1 MAKVEN
7 QRGLKNYIQEI
18 RNCNTKDA
26 EHERVQKELGKIR
39 KKYTSNKP
47 LSSYDKRKYLWKL
60 MYTKMLGYD
69 VEFGHKQAMDMM
81 AATTYAEKQVGYV
94 VCGMFLS
101 ENDELLRLVI
111 NSVRSD
117 LLSRNEAFQCLALD
131 FTANVGGPEFAQLLA
146 ADVLNVMAHGATRP
160 IVRKKAALCLLR
172 LLRKSPDDQ
181 LLSAKDWGSKM
192 AALLEETDLGVLLG
206 LTTLLL
212 GIVSRN
218 YEGYE
223 ACIPR
228 LVEILERLREKDVPQ
243 DYTYYGL
250 PSPWLEVKVLRALQY
265 FPAPENPEMLK
276 RLRAILKQIL
286 SVNDPVKNPNKNNA
300 AHAIVFEA
308 AAVAVSIEDEEL
320 TPLVVNLMVRFLTVR
335 ESNLKYLALEN
346 INRLSQSWQ
355 ISKAISQHRKTII
368 ACMSDA
374 DSSITGVALNLL
386 FTTANKDTAGEI
398 VEELLT
404 AIERSD
410 YSMREE
416 LVLKAAILAERF
428 PPSPEWY
435 VNVMLRLILCAGD
448 ASSNEIWHSILHLVS
463 AKKELQAHAVEKVT
477 KILQEDVANE
487 VFLQCA
493 AYIVGEYGRQSS
505 METMEQFN
513 LLHQYYHSLSPE
525 AKAMFLNCYEKMR
538 CRSDADSELAKKID
552 DLMAYESKSIDPE
565 VQQRAVEYSSLCSN
579 HNIAEIA
586 LQTLPPWE
594 MKKSVLLRKLVG
606 NEGTSEEAREQPAW
620 LDSSKEPN
628 FDTEPPEPS
637 EITDVH
643 VDSTA
648 AINDDSKE
656 VSMEPQQPVQVLDLL
671 DFGNDEPSEVPDEAI
686 NGSSIIEETQA
697 TVAEEVRQT
706 SKTEPIEDIDA
717 WLASLYTS
725 MSGILYEDSN
735 MQIGLKIRGK
745 MSNLEIDFF
754 VGNKTEGTLELKKFT
769 IPPTPYFEVN
779 CTEAPAEIEKGQ
791 QIMLQS
797 TWACLL
803 PYNTLPVLQIQY
815 LTSGG
820 ESMARSL
827 KLPTPVTKFCSPVTI
842 PANVFITRWN
852 QVSGAPFKLGKKKQ
866 CQSNPTAEQIAQI
879 LTMLNFEIIQVDLG
893 QPNTSAVCIFHCE
906 SGQVKQIPCM
916 ASITASDVDPSEMT
930 VTVATA
936 DATISEAL
944 MHALYTCLD

>member
-1 MAKVEN
+1 
-7 QRGLKNYIQEI
+7 
-18 RNCNTKDA
+18 
-26 EHERVQKELGKIR
+26 
-39 KKYTSNKP
+39 
-47 LSSYDKRKYLWKL
+47 
-60 MYTKMLGYD
+60 
-69 VEFGHKQAMDMM
+69 
-81 AATTYAEKQVGYV
+81 
-94 VCGMFLS
+94 
-101 ENDELLRLVI
+101 
-111 NSVRSD
+111 
-117 LLSRNEAFQCLALD
+117 
-131 FTANVGGPEFAQLLA
+131 
-146 ADVLNVMAHGATRP
+146 
-160 IVRKKAALCLLR
+160 
-172 LLRKSPDDQ
+172 
-181 LLSAKDWGSKM
+181 
-192 AALLEETDLGVLLG
+192 
-206 LTTLLL
+206 
-212 GIVSRN
+212 VSRN

-276 RLRAILKQIL
+276 RLREILKQIL

-428 PPSPEWY
+428 PHSPEWY

-656 VSMEPQQPVQVLDLL
+656 VSMEPQQPLQVLDLL
-671 DFGNDEPSEVPDEAI
+671 DFGNDEPSEIPDEAI
-686 NGSSIIEETQA
+686 NGSSIIGETQA

-779 CTEAPAEIEKGQ
+779 CTEAPAEIEKSQ

-842 PANVFITRWN
+842 PENVFITRWN
-852 QVSGAPFKLGKKKQ
+852 QVSGAPFKLGKKKH

>member
-1 MAKVEN
+1 M
-7 QRGLKNYIQEI
+7 
-18 RNCNTKDA
+18 
-26 EHERVQKELGKIR
+26 
-39 KKYTSNKP
+39 
-47 LSSYDKRKYLWKL
+47 
-60 MYTKMLGYD
+60 
-69 VEFGHKQAMDMM
+69 
-81 AATTYAEKQVGYV
+81 
-94 VCGMFLS
+94 
-101 ENDELLRLVI
+101 
-111 NSVRSD
+111 
-117 LLSRNEAFQCLALD
+117 
-131 FTANVGGPEFAQLLA
+131 
-146 ADVLNVMAHGATRP
+146 LNVMAHGATRP

-172 LLRKSPDDQ
+172 LLRKSPDDH
-181 LLSAKDWGSKM
+181 LLSAKDWGPKM

-212 GIVSRN
+212 GIVTRN

-223 ACIPR
+223 SCIPR
-228 LVEILERLREKDVPQ
+228 LVEILERLRDKDVPQ

-265 FPAPENPEMLK
+265 FPAPENPDILK
-276 RLRAILKQIL
+276 RLREILRQII
-286 SVNDPVKNPNKNNA
+286 SANDPVKNPNKNNA

-428 PPSPEWY
+428 PSSPEWY

-477 KILQEDVANE
+477 TILQEDVANE

-493 AYIVGEYGRQSS
+493 AYIIGEYGRQSK
-505 METMEQFN
+505 MDTIEQFY
-513 LLHQYYHSLSPE
+513 LLHQYYYSLSPE

-538 CRSDADSELAKKID
+538 SRSEADSEVAQKID
-552 DLMAYESKSIDPE
+552 DLMVHESKNIDPE

-579 HNIAEIA
+579 SNIAKIA

-620 LDSSKEPN
+620 LDSEKSPK
-628 FDTEPPEPS
+628 FDTEAFEPS
-637 EITDVH
+637 EATH
-643 VDSTA
+643 VDVESTPDIA
-648 AINDDSKE
+648 NITKE
-656 VSMEPQQPVQVLDLL
+656 VGMQPQQPVQVLDLL
-671 DFGNDEPSEVPDEAI
+671 DFGNDEPSEIPQEPT
-686 NGSSIIEETQA
+686 NGSNAGEEMQTAA
-697 TVAEEVRQT
+697 TDEELRQPST
-706 SKTEPIEDIDA
+706 TEPIDDIEA
-717 WLASLYTS
+717 WLTSLYTS
-725 MSGILYEDSN
+725 MSGLLYEDSN
-735 MQIGLKIRGK
+735 IQIGVKIRGK
-745 MSNLEIDFF
+745 LSNLEIDFY
-754 VGNKTEGTLELKKFT
+754 VGNKSQGTLELKKFT

-779 CTEAPAEIEKGQ
+779 CTERLTEIEKGQ

-827 KLPTPVTKFCSPVTI
+827 KLPTPVTKFCSAVTI
-842 PANVFITRWN
+842 PQNVFITRWN
-852 QVSGAPFKLGKKKQ
+852 QVSGAPFKLKKKKQ
-866 CQSNPTAEQIAQI
+866 CKDHPTSDQIAQT
-879 LTMLNFEIIQVDLG
+879 LTMLNFEIVQVDLG
-893 QPNTSAVCIFHCE
+893 HPSTSAVCIFHCE
-906 SGQVKQIPCM
+906 SGQVKQVPCM
-916 ASITASDVDPSEMT
+916 ASIAVNEVDLSQLT

-936 DATISEAL
+936 DATVSEAL
-944 MHALYTCLD
+944 MHALYTCLP